1 MYRLIPLR
9 ALRRTTGVKFDE
21 IVPSDIPKI
30 DGIDKVIHGPNSI
43 SPGPVNN
50 ITRPWYKHSGQDD
63 NLLVL
68 QGTRYVDIYD
78 PKTKDK
84 ASFVITPDKVYK
96 NDKLYYDGPAMVVWP
111 SGIFHRIIS
120 GDEGSISINFATR
133 TKDFDL
139 KDNFNIYD
147 LDTRTGEHIC
157 IKNGIEDQPNFDY
170 KWPNQEIRDLVKND
184 GCSITKNNKNRDNYK
199 NQFYEETK
207 ISQSNTLEMFND
219 QHWQEYKEF
228 KRRAAA
234 ERFAR
239 GTEYN

>member
-147 LDTRTGEHIC
+147 LDTKNGQYVC

-184 GCSITKNNKNRDNYK
+184 ESSITKSNNNRDKYK
-199 NQFYEETK
+199 ESVTQEL
-207 ISQSNTLEMFND
+207 NTLEMFND

-239 GTEYN
+239 GKEYN